1 MSCLLSLMKKL
12 LLVISLWA
20 AASALT
26 LVGAQDAK
34 PLSLAPYFPT
44 PTVVVKAM
52 LELGELQPGEL
63 LYDLGSGDGRIVIM
77 AAQEFGARAV
87 GFEIDPKLV
96 YQSRERITKRK
107 LDALATIAEQDLM
120 EADFSKPD
128 LITVYLLPSSNDK
141 IQPLLEDQVKSG
153 ARVVSHDFTFRGW
166 EIAKEIVV
174 KDPTDEEI
182 PTHKLFLYRR

>member
-1 MSCLLSLMKKL
+1 MKRF

-20 AASALT
+20 TAAALT

-34 PLSLAPYFPT
+34 PLNLAPYFPT
-44 PTVVVKAM
+44 PTAVVKAM
-52 LELGELQPGEL
+52 LELGELKPGEL

-77 AAQEFGARAV
+77 AAQQFGARAV

-96 YQSRERITKRK
+96 YQSRERIEKRK
-107 LDALATIAEQDLM
+107 LGALASIEGRDLM
-120 EADFSKPD
+120 SADFSKPD

-153 ARVVSHDFTFRGW
+153 ARIVSHDFTFRGW
-166 EIAKEIVV
+166 EIEKEIVV
-174 KDPTDEEI
+174 EDPTDEEI